1 MSYLVVFS
9 DLFFE
14 GAILILVLSNSIR
27 TLVKRFEKK
36 TAIMLYI
43 YTALETTRPPGLR
56 EASSIDISRKIFEI
70 SRKIFEISR
79 YNITNKTAYYFF

>member
-27 TLVKRFEKK
+27 TLVKRCEKNLK
-36 TAIMLYI
+36 KKDI
-43 YTALETTRPPGLR
+43 YTYIHTYMY
-56 EASSIDISRKIFEI
+56 IIII
-70 SRKIFEISR
+70 I
-79 YNITNKTAYYFF
+79 NIIY